1 MSFTNIIEL
10 TDIIVVYSSYICQLN
25 LKIYVFLILLINS
38 WIKYKSVS
46 FEILETLQTSRS
58 ILSAKI

>member
-25 LKIYVFLILLINS
+25 LKIYVFLMLLINS

-46 FEILETLQTSRS
+46 FEILADSPN
-58 ILSAKI
+58 K